1 VKGTTKIIGRMKEK
15 HIKEVIDMVLNSDVI
30 SKRDKDLYFK

>member
-1 VKGTTKIIGRMKEK
+1 MKEE